1 MAYLGNVY
9 DVDGLAG
16 TMGCGVFP
24 LLLTYLSLSLGA
36 SDKAKSIWNVVVE
49 KIERW
54 LVSWKMMYVSK
65 AGRVILIKSIL
76 SNLPM
81 YFMSHFPLYV
91 GVATRIEKLQRDYL
105 WGGLG
110 EEFKYYLVS

>member
-1 MAYLGNVY
+1 
-9 DVDGLAG
+9 
-16 TMGCGVFP
+16 
-24 LLLTYLSLSLGA
+24 
-36 SDKAKSIWNVVVE
+36 
-49 KIERW
+49 
-54 LVSWKMMYVSK
+54 
-65 AGRVILIKSIL
+65 
-76 SNLPM
+76 M